1 MTATLRARKGTLY
14 SHDRTESDNRIEVTC
29 LEGMPEK
36 QKREENGFVF
46 LPLNL
51 SVALLLLCVAFDRVV
66 DVVKDVVAGTN
77 L

>member
-1 MTATLRARKGTLY
+1 MPGKTK
-14 SHDRTESDNRIEVTC
+14 
-29 LEGMPEK
+29 EGGK
-36 QKREENGFVF
+36 LFVF

-51 SVALLLLCVAFDRVV
+51 SVALLLLCFALDRVV

>member
-1 MTATLRARKGTLY
+1 MTATLRVFCRQMPEKELSIHT
-14 SHDRTESDNRIEVTC
+14 I

-36 QKREENGFVF
+36 RKREENKAVF

-51 SVALLLLCVAFDRVV
+51 FVALLLLCVALDRVV

>member
-1 MTATLRARKGTLY
+1 MTATLRVFCSQMPEKGLSIHT
-14 SHDRTESDNRIEVTC
+14 I
-29 LEGMPEK
+29 LEGMPGK

-51 SVALLLLCVAFDRVV
+51 SVALLLLCVALDRVV
-66 DVVKDVVAGTN
+66 DVVEDVVTGTN

>member
-1 MTATLRARKGTLY
+1 
-14 SHDRTESDNRIEVTC
+14 
-29 LEGMPEK
+29 MPEK

-51 SVALLLLCVAFDRVV
+51 SVALLLLCVALDRVV

>member
-1 MTATLRARKGTLY
+1 M
-14 SHDRTESDNRIEVTC
+14 
-29 LEGMPEK
+29 LEK
-36 QKREENGFVF
+36 RKREENGFVF

-51 SVALLLLCVAFDRVV
+51 SGALLLLCVALDRVV

>member
-1 MTATLRARKGTLY
+1 MPEKELSIHT
-14 SHDRTESDNRIEVTC
+14 I

-36 QKREENGFVF
+36 QKREENDFVF

-51 SVALLLLCVAFDRVV
+51 FVALLLLCVALDRVV
-66 DVVKDVVAGTN
+66 DVVEDVVTGTN